1 MTLKGLA
8 LTENTMRIGH
18 AVGARL
24 KGPVHSRDQGYL
36 VLDPLERLQG
46 GGQFERMFALGQ
58 VGLGFVGLEIVSI
71 EKRGNP
77 IFLAWKEGR
86 LTTPMG
92 T

>member
-1 MTLKGLA
+1 M
-8 LTENTMRIGH
+8 H
-18 AVGARL
+18 VGARL
-24 KGPVHSRDQGYL
+24 KSPVHSRDQGYL

-77 IFLAWKEGR
+77 IFLAWKKKVR

-92 T
+92 A